1 MIRLLEPCQR
11 TESKNFWTKYNP
23 MSDELLIIGA
33 GPAGLTAGMYAARA
47 RIRVRAFEGGMPGGQ
62 VNSTAMVE
70 NYPGISNIVGAE
82 LAQKL
87 ADHAVQFG
95 LELSYCRVERLA
107 KTDNGFKAITESGK
121 EYTGKDM
128 IIATGAMPVKL
139 GIPGE
144 EKLTGKGVSYC
155 AVCDG
160 PFNDGKE
167 VAVIGGGDSAVEE
180 AVYLTRYASKVHVIH
195 RRDELR
201 ATKEIQE
208 KAFAEPKVEFHW
220 SHTPVEILGE
230 HGVEAIRIRSVKD
243 GNEKDLSVFSVFFYV
258 GLKPTPLEGI
268 VELAETDPQGFIITD
283 INMLC
288 STPGLF
294 AAGDMRSK
302 TLRQISTA
310 VGDGAVAAFSAQHYL
325 EGLK

>member
-1 MIRLLEPCQR
+1 
-11 TESKNFWTKYNP
+11 

-47 RIRVRAFEGGMPGGQ
+47 RIRVRALEGGVPGGQ
-62 VNSTAMVE
+62 VNSTALVE
-70 NYPGISNIVGAE
+70 NYPGIKNIAGPE

-87 ADHAVQFG
+87 TDHATQFG
-95 LELSYCRVERLA
+95 LELSYARVARIA
-107 KTDNGFKAITESGK
+107 KTDSGFTAITESGK
-121 EYTGKDM
+121 EYSSKAV
-128 IIATGAMPVKL
+128 IIAMGAMPVKL

-180 AVYLTRYASKVHVIH
+180 AVYLTRHASKVHVIH

-201 ATKEIQE
+201 AAKEIQE
-208 KAFAEPKVEFHW
+208 KAFAEPKITFHW
-220 SHTPVEILGE
+220 SQIPVEVLGE
-230 HGVEAIRIRSVKD
+230 QGVEAVRIRSVKD
-243 GNEKDLSVFSVFFYV
+243 GKEKDLPVFSVFFYV
-258 GLKPTPLEGI
+258 GLKPIPLEGLQNL
-268 VELAETDPQGFIITD
+268 VEMDLQGFLITD
-283 INMLC
+283 NYMRC
-288 STPGLF
+288 CTPGLF

-302 TLRQISTA
+302 TLRQITTA
-310 VGDGAVAAFSAQHYL
+310 VGDGAQAAYSAQHYL
-325 EGLK
+325 ESLE